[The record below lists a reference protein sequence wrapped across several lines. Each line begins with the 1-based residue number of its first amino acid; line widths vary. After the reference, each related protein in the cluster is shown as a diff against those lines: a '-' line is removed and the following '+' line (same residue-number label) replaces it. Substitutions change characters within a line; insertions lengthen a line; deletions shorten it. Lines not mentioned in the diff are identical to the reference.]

1 MRNLTDFY
9 GTDSVGLRIK
19 KQKWLVSDCPV
30 GLILNVQYRSPLQL
44 EYASPKAL
52 VAGSPRVLRPQL
64 NVVLVVAR
72 FLSKGQDSADLR
84 PKAVVLE
91 FLRSILASF
100 NQSFWPQAFG
110 TDAITSFFVD
120 FLGYVW
126 KVVES
131 SPDSQARLWFQ
142 PSVMEE
148 IWVFWLQLAAS
159 GPLVRFLHSGEQI

>member
-1 MRNLTDFY
+1 MFKKCNTKANRTSEKPELTDM
-9 GTDSVGLRIK
+9 
-19 KQKWLVSDCPV
+19 
-30 GLILNVQYRSPLQL
+30 
-44 EYASPKAL
+44 AL

-64 NVVLVVAR
+64 NVVLAVAR
-72 FLSKGQDSADLR
+72 FLSKCPDSADLR

-110 TDAITSFFVD
+110 TDAIASFFVD

-159 GPLVRFLHSGEQI
+159 GPLVQFPATSREQI